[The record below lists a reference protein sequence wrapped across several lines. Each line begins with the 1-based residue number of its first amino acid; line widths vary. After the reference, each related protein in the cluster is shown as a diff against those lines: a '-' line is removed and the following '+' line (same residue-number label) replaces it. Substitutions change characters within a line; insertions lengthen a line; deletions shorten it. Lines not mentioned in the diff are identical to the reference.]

1 MPEPLTINRQKNQG
15 IKYHLLVKLILIVT
29 IVFVGGIAVLDFFF
43 IDQLAKFKLDQL
55 YETGETTSIVTSE
68 LALSSMYSRKQQYIS
83 QPLSQLFEKSSIQND
98 FLLQISVILFPSGIY
113 YASTNEN
120 FKNRNIHPS
129 LLQKLNQHKGKTTHI
144 EKINYKIENKTITVL
159 QFLRNIIVNNDKE
172 EIHVATTQVLY
183 NYSLIIDKTRQTL
196 FMFGGITLVGVVLI
210 LAAIYFPISRDHL
223 KLIEAL
229 KQVKKK
235 NFDYKLAIK
244 SKDEIGTLFTEYNDM
259 VESVRY
265 MLLQRSNG
273 KLNGQNG
280 DHSDLPSEMPDLT
293 LRKTELTCL
302 CTRIPKI
309 QQHIQVDDSGSIAS
323 FVKKHL
329 EPIDNASQ
337 SHGGQI
343 VKIIGDKVFVL
354 FEGINSID
362 NAIRAALKCN
372 QKWKTINHE
381 RKVLGKEFL
390 EYGIGLHSE
399 IGLVG
404 GLATSL
410 ENFTIIGE
418 AASIAEYLCT
428 CSSREEVLISSSMME
443 KTNGSYQHQGIENL
457 NRALLLDEEV
467 FILTGGVIPESEL
480 TDQNGEGVSLAGM
493 NGDFEN
499 THERSYDASIP
510 DILEETLSTSPLE
523 LVGIEEKETDIKLSQ
538 NITENSFKDIDTV
551 EFNDIPIDEELIPGK
566 ASSSSSLWKK
576 ISSEIK
582 TEEE

>member
-309 QQHIQVDDSGSIAS
+309 QQHMQVDDSGSIAS

>member
-183 NYSLIIDKTRQTL
+183 NYRLIIDKTRQTL